1 MKIKLTRNRIIELT
15 LMCTLLL
22 LYLTRHWFGI
32 GSWRA
37 VVLILIFSVPIVYIK
52 FSKRSLKEIFLS
64 KKNLKKSLFYGLIGS
79 IVLISINTVILHHV
93 FGGFYLMPELKEF
106 GWWFPLAIFL
116 GTQLPTGA
124 GEEVLFRG
132 FLQSHLR
139 NYFPKFWVV
148 LTQAIIFV
156 LLHPRYYIGGPYYI
170 SFSVFMFGIVAG
182 FIALKTENL
191 SGPILMHGLFNT
203 VGVMLFFVPPIAPS
217 A

>member
-1 MKIKLTRNRIIELT
+1 MKMKLTRNRIIELT

-22 LYLTRHWFGI
+22 LYLTRHWFGV

-37 VVLILIFSVPIVYIK
+37 IVLLLIFSIPIMYIK
-52 FSKRSLKEIFLS
+52 SSKRNLKEIYLT
-64 KKNLKKSLFYGLIGS
+64 KNKLKESLFYGLIWG
-79 IVLISINTVILHHV
+79 IVLISIDILILYHV
-93 FGGFYLMPELKEF
+93 LGGFYLAPELKEF

-116 GTQLPTGA
+116 GTQLPTGV

-139 NYFPKFWVV
+139 NYFSKFWVA
-148 LTQAIIFV
+148 LTQAIIFA
-156 LLHPRYYIGGPYYI
+156 LLHPRYYIRGMYYI
-170 SFSVFMFGIVAG
+170 SFLVFMFGLVAG

-203 VGVMLFFVPPIAPS
+203 VVGMLFSVPPIVPS